1 MSQKTNNCTNKEA
14 EIVKKITASLEYFEA
29 KNNCTK
35 NEAEIHTK
43 RRTSFGHFEAKKQ
56 ITAQTMRLK
65 MVKN

>member
-14 EIVKKITASLEYFEA
+14 EIGKKIAASLEYFEA

-43 RRTSFGHFEAKKQ
+43 RRTGFGHFEAKKQ
-56 ITAQTMRLK
+56 ITAQTMRFE

>member
-1 MSQKTNNCTNKEA
+1 ME
-14 EIVKKITASLEYFEA
+14 KKIAASLEYFEA

-56 ITAQTMRLK
+56 ITAQTMRFE